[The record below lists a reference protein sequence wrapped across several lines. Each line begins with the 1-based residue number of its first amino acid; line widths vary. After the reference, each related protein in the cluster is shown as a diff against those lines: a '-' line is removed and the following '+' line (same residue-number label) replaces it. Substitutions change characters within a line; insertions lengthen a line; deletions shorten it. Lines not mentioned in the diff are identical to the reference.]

1 MLKFKQL
8 NALNLF
14 DIRRFEVL
22 PPHFEFIC
30 IPMKY
35 NLEDS
40 LSKWIEDNLK
50 GRYYLGK
57 TLSIDN
63 NNQTI
68 VALKIGFEEAKELS
82 YFTLACPHLKYT

>member
-1 MLKFKQL
+1 MIKNNHL

-14 DIRRFEVL
+14 EMRRFEV
-22 PPHFEFIC
+22 PPAHFEHIC
-30 IPMKY
+30 IPLKY
-35 NLEDS
+35 NLEES

-57 TLSIDN
+57 TLSLGDD
-63 NNQTI
+63 NQTVFLI
-68 VALKIGFEEAKELS
+68 KIAFEEAKELS